1 MCDLASA
8 ITRSSTLRLRRFD
21 HVGSLRSARTMGDF
35 EFNRVPFTQS
45 SVSRGQD
52 CRVVDKYIRATRV
65 IPNFER
71 SEEHTSELQSRLHLV
86 CRLLLEK
93 KKSPITN
100 LHAIVGPILAPTGGR
115 IERWG
120 SDECIVTKFNVTQFG
135 RFGAVYIVLLSL
147 VTSVL

>member
-65 IPNFER
+65 PDEAVTFGIIEPFDLAVHVR
-71 SEEHTSELQSRLHLV
+71 SEEHTSELQSPCNLV
-86 CRLLLEK
+86 C
-93 KKSPITN
+93 
-100 LHAIVGPILAPTGGR
+100 
-115 IERWG
+115 
-120 SDECIVTKFNVTQFG
+120 
-135 RFGAVYIVLLSL
+135 
-147 VTSVL
+147 

>member
-52 CRVVDKYIRATRV
+52 CCVVDKYIRATRV
-65 IPNFER
+65 R
-71 SEEHTSELQSRLHLV
+71 SEEHTSELQSLRHLV

-93 KKSPITN
+93 KKKRSLTPI
-100 LHAIVGPILAPTGGR
+100 
-115 IERWG
+115 
-120 SDECIVTKFNVTQFG
+120 S
-135 RFGAVYIVLLSL
+135 
-147 VTSVL
+147 TSYEHSYHQT